1 MTPRNMPQS
10 YEGSPHENDK
20 IMTPEKSSTSFVQP
34 FPQSNLKLD
43 AEAYPEIIRI
53 EIMSDNDYFFQF
65 VYE

>member
-1 MTPRNMPQS
+1 
-10 YEGSPHENDK
+10 
-20 IMTPEKSSTSFVQP
+20 MTPEKSSTSFVQP
-34 FPQSNLKLD
+34 FPQSNLKVD